1 MNKIGFMQGRLS
13 NLVNNQIQAFPYE
26 EWTYEFE
33 LAKKIGFDCME
44 WTLDYPNF
52 HNNPLLIPEKKREI
66 KLLSKTNNIEIHS
79 ITLDCCMQ
87 RPFWKERDTQI
98 RNKLIKDFKLIIN
111 SSVTYGI
118 KLLVIPLV
126 DNGSINNLQD
136 GNLLIKTLNSFE
148 LDLKKNNI
156 MIAFESDY
164 SPSNLLDFINQFD
177 KTTYGINY
185 DIGNSASLGFDSE
198 KELDLYG
205 DRIINVHVK
214 DRVLNGTTV
223 RLGKGNADFEKVF
236 QGLSDINYQNNFILQ
251 TARSSDNDHFGEL
264 ELNYNFLKKYI
275 F

>member
-13 NLVNNQIQAFPYE
+13 NLVNNQIQAFPFE
-26 EWTYEFE
+26 DWTYEFE

-44 WTLDYPNF
+44 WTLDYPNL
-52 HNNPLLIPEKKREI
+52 HSNPLLIPEKKKEI
-66 KLLSKTNNIEIHS
+66 ELLSKSNNIEIQS

-87 RPFWKERDTQI
+87 RPFWKERDTEI
-98 RNKLIKDFKLIIN
+98 RNKLIEDFKLIIN
-111 SSVTYGI
+111 SSIINGI
-118 KLLVIPLV
+118 KLLVLPLV

-136 GNLLIKTLNSFE
+136 GKLLIKILNSLE

-164 SPSNLLDFINQFD
+164 APSNLLDFINQFD
-177 KTTYGINY
+177 KISYGINY
-185 DIGNSASLGFDSE
+185 DIGNSASLGFDTE

-214 DRVLNGTTV
+214 DRVLNGNTV

-236 QGLSDINYQNNFILQ
+236 QGLSYINYQENFILQ
-251 TARSSDNDHFGEL
+251 TARSIDNNHFGEL
-264 ELNYNFLKKYI
+264 EINYNFLKKYI

>member
-13 NLVNNQIQAFPYE
+13 NLVNNQIQAFPFE
-26 EWTYEFE
+26 DWTYEFE

-44 WTLDYPNF
+44 WTLDYPNL
-52 HNNPLLIPEKKREI
+52 HKNPLLIPEKKKEI
-66 KLLSKTNNIEIHS
+66 ELLSKSNNIEIQS

-87 RPFWKERDTQI
+87 RPFWKERNTEI

-111 SSVTYGI
+111 SSIINGI
-118 KLLVIPLV
+118 KLLVLPLV

-136 GNLLIKTLNSFE
+136 GKLLIKILNSLE

-156 MIAFESDY
+156 KIAFESDY
-164 SPSNLLDFINQFD
+164 APSNLLDFINQFD
-177 KTTYGINY
+177 KISYVINY
-185 DIGNSASLGFDSE
+185 DIGNSASLGFDTE

-214 DRVLNGTTV
+214 DRVLNGNTV

-236 QGLSDINYQNNFILQ
+236 KGLSDINYQENFILQ
-251 TARSSDNDHFGEL
+251 TARSIDNNHFGEL
-264 ELNYNFLKKYI
+264 EINYNFLKKYI

>member
-13 NLVNNQIQAFPYE
+13 NLVNNQIQAFPFE
-26 EWTYEFE
+26 DWTYEFE

-44 WTLDYPNF
+44 WTLDYPNL
-52 HNNPLLIPEKKREI
+52 HNNPLLIPEKKKEI
-66 KLLSKTNNIEIHS
+66 ELLSKSNNIEIQS

-87 RPFWKERDTQI
+87 RPFWKERNTEI

-111 SSVTYGI
+111 SSIINGI
-118 KLLVIPLV
+118 KLLVLPLV

-136 GNLLIKTLNSFE
+136 GKLLIKILNSLE

-164 SPSNLLDFINQFD
+164 APSNLLDFINQFD
-177 KTTYGINY
+177 KISYGINY
-185 DIGNSASLGFDSE
+185 DIGNSASLGFDTE

-214 DRVLNGTTV
+214 DRVLNGNTV

-236 QGLSDINYQNNFILQ
+236 QGLSDINYQENFILQ
-251 TARSSDNDHFGEL
+251 TARSIDNNHFGEL
-264 ELNYNFLKKYI
+264 EINYNFLKKYI